1 MKKISVLVLCI
12 LVTLV
17 VAAPKAAQAADYRIG
32 VVNAVKVLESAPQ
45 AEAARQKLEKE
56 FAPRDRQLVAAQKD
70 LKKMEDHLAQDGAI
84 MSQAERDKLQG
95 EVINRRREIKRNQ
108 DEFRDDLNFRRN
120 EEFGKIQ
127 RLVVDAIQAVAK
139 EDKYDLIMGEGV
151 IYASKRVDITQKVI
165 DRLKQQY
172 KGK

>member
-1 MKKISVLVLCI
+1 
-12 LVTLV
+12 
-17 VAAPKAAQAADYRIG
+17 
-32 VVNAVKVLESAPQ
+32 
-45 AEAARQKLEKE
+45 
-56 FAPRDRQLVAAQKD
+56 
-70 LKKMEDHLAQDGAI
+70 
-84 MSQAERDKLQG
+84 MSQGERDKMTQDL
-95 EVINRRREIKRNQ
+95 INRRREIKRNQ

-139 EDKYDLIMGEGV
+139 ADKYDLIMGEGV
-151 IYASKRVDITQKVI
+151 IYASNKVDITQKVI